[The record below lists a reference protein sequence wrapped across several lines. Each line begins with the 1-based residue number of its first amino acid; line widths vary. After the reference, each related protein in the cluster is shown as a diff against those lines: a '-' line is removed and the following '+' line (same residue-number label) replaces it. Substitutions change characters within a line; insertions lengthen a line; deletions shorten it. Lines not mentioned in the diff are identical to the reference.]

1 MSEYIL
7 EVENLCVSAIS
18 KKGELSPIVE
28 NISFRIEPGKVIALI
43 GESGS
48 GKTTVSH
55 A

>member
-18 KKGELSPIVE
+18 KKRELSPIVRD
-28 NISFRIEPGKVIALI
+28 ISFCIEPGKVIALI

-48 GKTTVSH
+48 GKTTVS
-55 A
+55 